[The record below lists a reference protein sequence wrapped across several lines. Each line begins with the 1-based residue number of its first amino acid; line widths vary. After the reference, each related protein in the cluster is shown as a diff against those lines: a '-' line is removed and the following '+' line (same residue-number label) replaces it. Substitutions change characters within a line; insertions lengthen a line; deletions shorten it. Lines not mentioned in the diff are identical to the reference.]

1 MSNTP
6 SDDPTAA
13 AAPEPGLSALDPRL
27 QPAPLPAGDS
37 YEQQLGELR
46 ATLGTLVEA
55 VGRMQAQSTRDAA
68 FRGLTEDIRTSLATL
83 HAPVAAVP
91 APRAAEIPRE
101 GVRDDCGE
109 SPCGCVGT
117 SCCCFD
123 IVMTYVRVL
132 AMQPLEAVDSN
143 ANPWA
148 EIEVKMFAH
157 INGVGAVIPSM
168 FSTLSLR
175 KLISDPGLKVT
186 IGRTIGN
193 VCLKKGRPKVITI
206 VVDAIEEDSGLAERA
221 TGGRDEEGSSSG
233 TMVLD
238 CCCSTP
244 PTLAFDI
251 PFTSGGQ
258 GRGAIEVGFTAV
270 RTC

>member
-1 MSNTP
+1 MSISP
-6 SDDPTAA
+6 PDDPA
-13 AAPEPGLSALDPRL
+13 AAPDAGLPAQDLRTP
-27 QPAPLPAGDS
+27 PAPLPAGDN
-37 YEQQLGELR
+37 YDQQLGELR
-46 ATLGTLVEA
+46 ATLGTLVDA
-55 VGRMQAQSTRDAA
+55 VGRMQAQTTRDAA

-83 HAPVAAVP
+83 HAPVAA
-91 APRAAEIPRE
+91 PRAAEIPRE
-101 GVRDDCGE
+101 GVKDDCGE
-109 SPCGCVGT
+109 SPCGCVSS

-132 AMQPLEAVDSN
+132 AMQPLELVDSN

-175 KLISDPGLKVT
+175 KLVSDPGLKVT

-193 VCLKKGRPKVITI
+193 VCLKKGRPKMITI
-206 VVDAIEEDSGLAERA
+206 TVDAIEEDSGLAERA